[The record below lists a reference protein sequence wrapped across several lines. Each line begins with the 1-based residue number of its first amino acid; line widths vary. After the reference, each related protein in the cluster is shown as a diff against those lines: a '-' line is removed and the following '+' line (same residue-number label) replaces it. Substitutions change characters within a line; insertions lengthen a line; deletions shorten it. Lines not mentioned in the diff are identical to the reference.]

1 MTAEGG
7 GKLSTRRSSMFVT
20 ENDLRRIVNKEISP
34 ELAER
39 RAKTL
44 ERSKG
49 ALAHLV
55 PGVMVKGVIVPPEEP
70 DKK

>member
-1 MTAEGG
+1 
-7 GKLSTRRSSMFVT
+7 MFVT

-55 PGVMVKGVIVPPEEP
+55 PGVMVKGVIVPPGEP